1 MSQYQKTWCIDVQLN
16 PSSICYLEWAK
27 HMLVYRSPQQS
38 TAWRKTEILQRGTE
52 PGCRVSLVH
61 MVALL
66 HFWSKSLHRSLAWTL
81 NAVLRL
87 EPWYSMFSSSN
98 QWFNEHNMLFLSQTT
113 CQYIIHNFPLTSFR
127 IWLKQIQCRH
137 ETSSVFCNY
146 MFSNFSTTINK
157 LD

>member
-1 MSQYQKTWCIDVQLN
+1 MSQYNKT
-16 PSSICYLEWAK
+16 ICYLEWAK

-81 NAVLRL
+81 NTVLRL

-127 IWLKQIQCRH
+127 IDWSK
-137 ETSSVFCNY
+137 SSADMKLVQ
-146 MFSNFSTTINK
+146 FSATTCSATFLQQSIN
-157 LD
+157 